1 MQNYKF
7 KALTLEITRRC
18 NKRCAHCLRGEAQ
31 NLTMSKEIID
41 RIFDGVDDVE
51 KIFLMSGE
59 VLLEIDTIAYLIQ
72 GINNSAWSTRLIE
85 FTTNGTICDK
95 RIIDIM
101 ETFCLRNNGTV
112 VLIRVS
118 NDQFHNPQEFNKA
131 YSFYS
136 ELIQEAN
143 KRIKSKHE
151 SSEIFIEL
159 TKEDA
164 KIEHLRYQGNA
175 EKLIDDGKE
184 YKHGLYSTKYPEK
197 YGHRLKIINGTIPCA
212 LQICANG
219 NVSYCEELSYNS
231 LDEISFGNI
240 LQDNLTNIINKHN
253 DTCMVLC
260 SETDRLRNADYGKY
274 YADWGNSIVPLSFK
288 LRKILY
294 DKIIELRQLAKRKY
308 PDVPAAEIITK
319 IQFPNQFEEIFIYKR
334 LHNSCQCASYGGKL
348 AFTITEDNPSYA
360 EVMNLLFMELLY
372 GLKHEPG
379 RKRPYHLFGDE
390 ADKVRW
396 LREKGF
402 GELQLRY
409 MLIPSKIDNSKNFYC
424 TETDDH
430 FINYESDTSELSE
443 TDFDKL
449 IASLRGENSIDA
461 NSITQKLYEENG
473 LTLEELK
480 NTLQNLS
487 DEFESKNRKFEDF
500 INRCK
505 IR

>member
-1 MQNYKF
+1 MRNYKF

-18 NKRCAHCLRGEAQ
+18 NKKCAHCLRGEAQ
-31 NLTMSKEIID
+31 NLTMSNEIID
-41 RIFDGVDDVE
+41 RVFDGVEDVE
-51 KIFLMSGE
+51 RIFLMSGE

-72 GINNSAWSTRLIE
+72 RINSSPWNTRLIE

-101 ETFCLRNNGTV
+101 ETFCLRSNGTI
-112 VLIRVS
+112 VLIRIS
-118 NDQFHNPQEFNKA
+118 NDQFHNPQEYNKA
-131 YSFYS
+131 FSFYS
-136 ELIQEAN
+136 ELIQKAN
-143 KRIKSKHE
+143 KRIKDTHE
-151 SSEIFIEL
+151 KSEILIEL

-164 KIEHLRYQGNA
+164 EIKRLRYEGNA
-175 EKLIDDGKE
+175 KDLIDNGKV

-240 LQDNLTNIINKHN
+240 LQDNLTDIIDKHN

-260 SETDRLRNADYGKY
+260 SETDRLRNADYGKC
-274 YADWGNSIVPLSFK
+274 YADWGNSAVPLSFR

-294 DKIIELRQLAKRKY
+294 DRIIELRQFAKEKY
-308 PDVPAAEIITK
+308 PYVPAAEIISK
-319 IQFPNQFEEIFIYKR
+319 IQFPNLFEELLIYKQ
-334 LHNSCQCASYGGKL
+334 LHNSCQCASYGGKI
-348 AFTITEDNPSYA
+348 AFTITEESPHYA
-360 EVMNLLFMELLY
+360 EAMNLLCMELLY
-372 GLKHEPG
+372 GLEHEPG
-379 RKRPYHLFGDE
+379 RKRPYHLFGDK
-390 ADKVRW
+390 ADKMRW

-409 MLIPSKIDNSKNFYC
+409 SLMPSKIDNSKNFYC
-424 TETDDH
+424 SETDDH

-449 IASLRGENSIDA
+449 IARLKGENRAEDDSLI
-461 NSITQKLYEENG
+461 QKLCEENG
-473 LTLEELK
+473 MTLDELK
-480 NTLQNLS
+480 NTLQKIL
-487 DEFESKNRKFEDF
+487 EEAESRERKFEDF
-500 INRCK
+500 INRYK
-505 IR
+505 IS